1 MRIALTVFLSFCVA
15 TILSQ
20 AVGIGLLWFTGYLN
34 ASTIGKALAVLA
46 GDAGVEAATE
56 RAEAEPVRVTQ
67 EQLLEHRAIRLL
79 DLDHRN
85 REVEGRVDFAA
96 DVLAKVREEREALD
110 NLWKS
115 FEDELKQVEES
126 ETSEGMEKVRS
137 ILAKLKP
144 SQAKDLLMK
153 NDVDEAVRLL
163 AEMPD
168 RTVAK
173 LLKEFKTDAEM
184 QRAEEILRALNE
196 GREQG
201 EAARKAQEELEKV
214 GR

>member
-20 AVGIGLLWFTGYLN
+20 AVGIGLLWFTGHLN

-46 GDAGVEAATE
+46 GDAVVEAATA
-56 RAEAEPVRVTQ
+56 RADAEPVRVTQ
-67 EQLLEHRAIRLL
+67 EQLLEHRASRLL
-79 DLDHRN
+79 DLDHRT

-115 FEDELKQVEES
+115 FEDELKQVEVS

-144 SQAKDLLMK
+144 SQAKDFLMK
-153 NDVDEAVRLL
+153 DDVDEAVRLL